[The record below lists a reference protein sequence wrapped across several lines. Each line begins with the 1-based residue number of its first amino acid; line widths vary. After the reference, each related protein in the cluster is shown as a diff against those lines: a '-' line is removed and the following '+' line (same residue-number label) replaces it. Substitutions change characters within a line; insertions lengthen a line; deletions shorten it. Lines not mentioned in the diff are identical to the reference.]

1 MIKGHG
7 LTIFPITEINIPALP
22 GISGSRHKRGN
33 AHVFYMNSS
42 KYRLTLQQP
51 ELGKAFS

>member
-1 MIKGHG
+1 MIKDHG